1 MTRPILL
8 LNAPAQSGKDTVA
21 SILETG
27 YGFRPNSFKNPL
39 FYLFC
44 HTAGFD
50 YEEFMDLY
58 STDGWKDT
66 PNEKLNGK
74 TPRDLMI
81 HISENYIKPFFGD
94 TYFGEALANQI
105 ESYELAHGDNVE
117 YSWVIPDSGFN
128 DEAQVLID
136 KFKDRV
142 ICVQFTRN
150 GKTFE
155 GDSRNWVTNVPTTV
169 YIDHPNDP
177 YVFAKNITEKI
188 KSLGFNINLNKL
200 GFY

>member
-27 YGFRPNSFKNPL
+27 YGFRSNSFKNPL

-66 PNEKLNGK
+66 PNEKVFDTVSAKEL
-74 TPRDLMI
+74 
-81 HISENYIKPFFGD
+81 HNYIKDGHFPAKTTFPKVDASIRFVAAD
-94 TYFGEALANQI
+94 SDRKAVIANLEQAK
-105 ESYELAHGDNVE
+105 EGLD
-117 YSWVIPDSGFN
+117 
-128 DEAQVLID
+128 
-136 KFKDRV
+136 
-142 ICVQFTRN
+142 
-150 GKTFE
+150 GKA
-155 GDSRNWVTNVPTTV
+155 GTT
-169 YIDHPNDP
+169 
-177 YVFAKNITEKI
+177 ITA
-188 KSLGFNINLNKL
+188 
-200 GFY
+200 